1 MDAEDIVTNP
11 VIRAELEALIAEH
24 AYRVDFCCSE
34 NLAELYTEDGR
45 FVLPSGTEYVG
56 REGVNA
62 YGRLSAGKSDRR
74 VRHVFTNFR
83 FVMDGPDQILG
94 VSFVTLYRTQ
104 HRDTAPPEAVA
115 LADAKDIYRRCP
127 DGRWR
132 IYERRIEV
140 VFETD
145 EHRQG

>member
-1 MDAEDIVTNP
+1 MATEDIVTDP
-11 VIRAELEALIAEH
+11 AIRAELEALISEH

-34 NLAELYTEDGR
+34 NLAELYTEGGR
-45 FVLPSGTEYVG
+45 FVISSSKEYVG
-56 REGVNA
+56 QEGVNT
-62 YGRLSAGKSDRR
+62 YGRLSAGKTDRR

-83 FVMDGPDQILG
+83 FVMDGPDQIRG

-104 HRDTAPPEAVA
+104 DRDTAPPVAVA

>member
-1 MDAEDIVTNP
+1 MNHKFGASPTDELIDDI
-11 VIRAELEALIAEH
+11 
-24 AYRVDFCCSE
+24 
-34 NLAELYTEDGR
+34 
-45 FVLPSGTEYVG
+45 
-56 REGVNA
+56 
-62 YGRLSAGKSDRR
+62 RR
-74 VRHVFTNFR
+74 
-83 FVMDGPDQILG
+83 D
-94 VSFVTLYRTQ
+94 TLYRTQ
-104 HRDTAPPEAVA
+104 HRDTAPPVAVA